1 MSSGVSS
8 GASARGESPPHCC
21 SRKEG
26 CGTEPGFVV
35 AGPDLRVWTL
45 DDRARE
51 LLGISPE
58 AAPSCALD
66 PSRPATSDL
75 RDLVRRCL
83 RHDLEARRILASRP
97 EGPRV
102 AARVCPLPLPDG
114 STGVVALL
122 CDESEREKLQKQCLG
137 MLARVAHDLRSPLTV
152 IQGFIEAILEQ
163 KTTASERRRF
173 LSLALDQPR
182 LMGRMLTGLGESLEI
197 LSGHSEAGC
206 ERVDVSRCIRE
217 TLEAY
222 SPGLSQRNIR
232 VELAIP
238 EGLPD
243 VRGDEVALK
252 RVLANLLDNAARHAG
267 EGGLIRVECEK
278 RPGSVAVCVADSGP
292 GIPPGVIERIWD
304 PFVSLQETSARLR
317 RGGTGLGLASVRS
330 LVEAMGGETWV
341 VSEQGRG
348 AQFWFTLLRWVETGG
363 S

>member
-1 MSSGVSS
+1 MSS
-8 GASARGESPPHCC
+8 GASSGISVGDGSSHCC
-21 SRKEG
+21 CSG
-26 CGTEPGFVV
+26 PDSAGTDCGIAVV
-35 AGPDLRVWTL
+35 GPDLGVWAL
-45 DDRARE
+45 DERARE

-58 AAPSCALD
+58 AAPSAALD
-66 PSRPATSDL
+66 PSRPAGADF

-83 RHDLEARRILASRP
+83 RHRLEACRTLVSRP

-102 AARVCPLPLPDG
+102 AVTVCPLPLPDG

-122 CDESEREKLQKQCLG
+122 CDESVREKLQKECLA
-137 MLARVAHDLRSPLTV
+137 MLSRVAHDLRSPLTV

-173 LSLALDQPR
+173 LSLALDQAR

-197 LSGHSEAGC
+197 LSGHSEAGG

-222 SPGLSQRNIR
+222 SPGLSQRSIR

-243 VRGDEVALK
+243 VRGDEVAIK
-252 RVLANLLDNAARHAG
+252 RVLANLLDNAARYAG
-267 EGGLIRVECEK
+267 DGGLIRVECEK

-292 GIPPGVIERIWD
+292 GIPPVFIERIWD

-348 AQFWFTLLRWVETGG
+348 AQFWFTLPRWVETGG

>member
-1 MSSGVSS
+1 M
-8 GASARGESPPHCC
+8 
-21 SRKEG
+21 
-26 CGTEPGFVV
+26 V
-35 AGPDLRVWTL
+35 AGPDLRVWIL
-45 DDRARE
+45 DERARE
-51 LLGISPE
+51 LLDIPPE

-66 PSRPATSDL
+66 PSRPATSEL
-75 RDLVRRCL
+75 RELVRRCL
-83 RHDLEARRILASRP
+83 RHGLEARRALTLRP

-114 STGVVALL
+114 SSGVVALL
-122 CDESEREKLQKQCLG
+122 RDESVHERLQEECLG
-137 MLARVAHDLRSPLTV
+137 LLGRVAHDLRSPLTV

-163 KTTASERRRF
+163 KTTPTERRRF
-173 LSLALDQPR
+173 LSLALDQTR
-182 LMGRMLTGLGESLEI
+182 LMARMLTGLGESLEI
-197 LSGHSEAGC
+197 LSGHAETGC

-222 SPGLSQRNIR
+222 SPGLSQRRIR
-232 VELAIP
+232 VEPAVP

-243 VRGDEVALK
+243 VRGDEVAIK
-252 RVLANLLDNAARHAG
+252 RVLVNLLDNAARHCG
-267 EGGLIRVECEK
+267 DGGMIRVQCEK

-292 GIPPGVIERIWD
+292 GIPPELIERIWD

-348 AQFWFTLLRWVETGG
+348 AQFWFTLPRWVETGG